1 MATHLVKQSLGSD
14 ALAKGKDQYE
24 DPDSRDHRG
33 FFSRDVECHL
43 SGGLG
48 KRTGVEVKW

>member
-1 MATHLVKQSLGSD
+1 MVTHLEKQSLGSD
-14 ALAKGKDQYE
+14 ALAKGKDQY
-24 DPDSRDHRG
+24 DSRDHSF